1 MTEDNTWILPEE
13 KLSKRGL
20 TMFALGVGENFAE
33 GL

>member
-1 MTEDNTWILPEE
+1 MNTWMLLEE

-20 TMFALGVGENFAE
+20 TMFALGAGENFAE